1 MQLKQCIRLQKLKK
15 QLVKIRIELKTL
27 GVIRFE
33 SIGGYISK
41 GFSSDKIFIY
51 IGDKLDVIEEYNK
64 GNVMLRLVGKVLKS
78 ITDSVEIDDYYE
90 MVRKYMADKGVKFV
104 AEHEFVANV
113 NGNELTIRK
122 KS

>member
-1 MQLKQCIRLQKLKK
+1 MKQCIRLQKLKK

-51 IGDKLDVIEEYNK
+51 IGDKLDVIKEYNK
-64 GNVMLRLVGKVLKS
+64 GNVMLTLVGKVLKS

>member
-51 IGDKLDVIEEYNK
+51 IGDKLDVIENIIKE
-64 GNVMLRLVGKVLKS
+64 MLCLHWLGK
-78 ITDSVEIDDYYE
+78 Y
-90 MVRKYMADKGVKFV
+90 
-104 AEHEFVANV
+104 
-113 NGNELTIRK
+113 
-122 KS
+122 